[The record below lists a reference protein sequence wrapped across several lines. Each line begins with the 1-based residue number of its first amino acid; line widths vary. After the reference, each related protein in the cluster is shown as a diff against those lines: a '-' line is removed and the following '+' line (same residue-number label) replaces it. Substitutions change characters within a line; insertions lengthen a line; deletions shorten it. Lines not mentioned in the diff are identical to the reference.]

1 VLVEGHVGGHGRG
14 VGVVALGGEELLEGV
29 FYALS
34 ALYQFTCMTKTRTV
48 YSPLVWPVV
57 TEPLGRPVAPV
68 AALDSTGT
76 RKVPTTLAWSR
87 TRIHHRAM
95 ECVRER
101 YRRLGLWCGKGA
113 EAGRGER
120 RVVLGTLA
128 FGAHVF
134 CLCSSRRYNCS
145 GRRRMWAANC
155 VVCESWSDVGE
166 GG

>member
-76 RKVPTTLAWSR
+76 RKVPTTLAWR
-87 TRIHHRAM
+87 M
-95 ECVRER
+95 C
-101 YRRLGLWCGKGA
+101 
-113 EAGRGER
+113 AGTISAIGPL
-120 RVVLGTLA
+120 VWK
-128 FGAHVF
+128 
-134 CLCSSRRYNCS
+134 
-145 GRRRMWAANC
+145 RRRSWTWRAASRPRNAC
-155 VVCESWSDVGE
+155 VWSPCFLLM
-166 GG
+166 